1 VAGVEELGR
10 LEAVLEG
17 AALWGLELDPR
28 FRVLAATFE
37 PTAARYPWEGADDR
51 RLQVLLFP
59 VSTILA
65 SLRQREQERLV
76 VRRFADDQLVDVVA
90 AFAGAAVEA
99 PLFGR
104 PEPRPGQWAPEWSL
118 EGRSSAPD
126 GIRHTC
132 TVSLRQDDLELDLF
146 VRFDDVELKDVAGDD
161 LSLPAGG
168 RETSR

>member
-1 VAGVEELGR
+1 VAEVGQLDGF
-10 LEAVLEG
+10 EAVLDG

-37 PTAARYPWEGADDR
+37 PPADRYPWEATEDR

-65 SLRQREQERLV
+65 SLRQRDGDRVV
-76 VRRFADDQLVDVVA
+76 VRRFTDEQLVDVVA
-90 AFAGAAVEA
+90 AFAGATVAG

-126 GIRHTC
+126 GIRRTC
-132 TVSLRQDDLELDLF
+132 TIGLRHEDLELDLF
-146 VRFDDVELKDVAGDD
+146 VRFDDIEVKDATGAERP
-161 LSLPAGG
+161 LPAG
-168 RETSR
+168 